1 MDSGFNFKHEQV
13 ATKNKTFICSEDD
26 PTQGSEVITFET
38 PDSISSF
45 IISAISFDD
54 AAGGGVADDPPALVT
69 FKPFFIQMDL
79 PFSIRQSETLV
90 QTITVFNYMETSQAA
105 LISVVRDE
113 MFVIDE
119 AIPGWDGEKS
129 MLRVVHLL
137 AIASIKI

>member
-1 MDSGFNFKHEQV
+1 
-13 ATKNKTFICSEDD
+13 
-26 PTQGSEVITFET
+26 
-38 PDSISSF
+38 
-45 IISAISFDD
+45 
-54 AAGGGVADDPPALVT
+54 
-69 FKPFFIQMDL
+69 MDL

-137 AIASIKI
+137 AIASIKILKN